1 MQGHVVEA
9 EDLLRQALVES
20 IRTFGDKGIETLR
33 IVNLLG
39 LALQE
44 CKYGESELLH
54 KNGVNQARRSL
65 SVRHPVTL
73 GGITTLGRLNM
84 E

>member
-1 MQGHVVEA
+1 VHEKWQVGNNLLLQGHVAEA
-9 EDLLRQALVES
+9 GDLLGHALVES
-20 IRTFGDKGIETLR
+20 IRTFGDKGHETLR

-44 CKYGESELLH
+44 CKYGESELLL

-65 SVRHPVTL
+65 SVRTQ
-73 GGITTLGRLNM
+73 
-84 E
+84 